1 MPRYLI
7 LVRHSESAVVA
18 DQPAHTWTLTPAGR
32 QRAHQLAGLL
42 RPFQPDAIFT
52 SEEPK
57 AQETGALL
65 AEALGIEVE
74 EALPE
79 FNEHQRWHTPFFD
92 TPEAFQAAVAELFAR
107 PADLVLGE
115 ETAYDAR
122 GRFANGI
129 YELVDETPNGN
140 LMVVTHGTVMALFSA
155 PCLQQTPYYVWQTI
169 QRLGMPCYIVLTLP
183 DLTFVTLGGL
193 DS

>member
-7 LVRHSESAVVA
+7 LVRHSQSAITP
-18 DQPAHTWTLTPAGR
+18 DRPASTWQLTPAGQ
-32 QRAHQLAGLL
+32 QRARELAGHL
-42 RPFQPDAIFT
+42 RPFQPDTIFT

-57 AQETGALL
+57 AQETGAIL
-65 AEALGIEVE
+65 AQALGIEVE
-74 EALPE
+74 EALAE
-79 FNEHQRWHTPFFD
+79 FNEQHRLHVPFFD
-92 TPEAFQAAVAELFAR
+92 TPEAFQTAVAEFFAR
-107 PADLVLGE
+107 PAELVLGE

-140 LMVVTHGTVMALFSA
+140 LMVVTHATVMALFSA
-155 PCLQQTPYYVWQTI
+155 PCLPQDPYHLWQTI
-169 QRLGMPCYIVLTLP
+169 QRLGMPCYLVLTLP
-183 DLTFVTLGGL
+183 DLAFVTLGGL